1 MDAASAVTSSTVDAA
16 SAAISSGVDAAST
29 TLLSA
34 VDAASTTLLFA
45 VDAASVAA
53 SAAVDA
59 APATISS
66 SVDTALTTLCPHT
79 GAHLTRPV
87 SVSLSARSSR
97 RWYDGEIVAYKGSTA
112 ENGIKADSTVE
123 GVAKLKPAFVK
134 PHGTH
139 TAANSSF
146 LTDGASATLVMSEAR
161 ALELGFE
168 PLAYLRDWSFKACD
182 VSCLVRCA

>member
-1 MDAASAVTSSTVDAA
+1 M
-16 SAAISSGVDAAST
+16 
-29 TLLSA
+29 
-34 VDAASTTLLFA
+34 
-45 VDAASVAA
+45 
-53 SAAVDA
+53 
-59 APATISS
+59 
-66 SVDTALTTLCPHT
+66 TTLCRA